1 MVYFQF
7 NPDNDNGDNQ
17 NVAFRAFADRDKPVF
32 LNMSGTVTMVLMAVV
47 FLAAWFIF
55 LRAKE
60 PEWVL
65 DNDKKVDWKKA
76 AWSWQT
82 GVALLASIASSL
94 LIFRYLLSNVAAEA
108 ASVEASE

>member
-7 NPDNDNGDNQ
+7 NPDNESSDN
-17 NVAFRAFADRDKPVF
+17 NVAFRAFSDRDKPVF
-32 LNMSGTVTMVLMAVV
+32 FNMSGTVTMVLMAVV
-47 FLAAWFIF
+47 FLAAWFVF

-60 PEWVL
+60 PEWAL
-65 DNDKKVDWKKA
+65 DNEKKVDWKKA

-82 GVALLASIASSL
+82 GVALLASIALSL

-108 ASVEASE
+108 APLEASE